1 MTDNYKKLINKLDA
15 FIRKYYKNLIIRGII
30 YSVAALLLFFVTIAL
45 LEYFAHFGTIV
56 RTTIFYVYLT
66 ISLIIIFRL
75 IIFPLTKLYKI
86 GKVISHKQAAE
97 IIGNHF
103 NNVQDR
109 LLNTLQLKDL
119 AGISKENT
127 DLIKASI
134 DQRIAQL
141 NPVPFSNAIDLRGNR
156 KYLKYAIPPLFLI
169 IIFLLAAPSIITE
182 PTTRII
188 NHNTYFEPT
197 APFRFVIVNKEL
209 TAVQQDD
216 FKVEVQIEG
225 ATTPDA
231 VFINN
236 SNIPY
241 KMMKENIIHFTHTF
255 RNLQKDLSFYFEANG
270 VKSEEFTINVL
281 PKPIVLNFE
290 TKLTYPDYVGK
301 QNEVLENTGDLLIP
315 EGTRVTWRFFTRD
328 TDELDLIFGDS
339 LYSLTNNH
347 SNVFTHEARLYK
359 SLQYSLSTKNK
370 YLKNSDS
377 LAYSISVIPDVYPSI
392 TVEEFTDSLY
402 DNNLYFRGLIKDDY
416 GFKSLV
422 FYYNHHLTS
431 DTSNAVGLIQVPLS
445 IKANTNQQQFFHFFD
460 FSTLNLLA
468 GDEVEYYFEVWD
480 NDGVNGSKSSRSQ
493 KMTFKTPSLEELKEQ
508 TETASEQIKDDME
521 NALKDLKILQQDI
534 DELTRKMFD
543 KKTLNWQDKQQ
554 IQDMLTRQKSIEE
567 RLQNLQELNNE
578 KLKNEEQISEKDAEL
593 LQKQEELKKMMDE
606 LLTDDMKKMIEEIQK
621 LLEELD
627 KDKVNEMMEQMK
639 ISNEDLSKE
648 IDRSLELFKQLEFEQ
663 KLKEAIDQLKE
674 LSEKQDKLS
683 EETKNTPKTDPKS
696 DELKNK
702 QDELNKEF
710 EKIQKE
716 LDDLEKKNEALENPN
731 EMDDTKPEQQEIE
744 DMMNE
749 SSEQLEQ
756 KKNSKA
762 SEKQKG
768 ASQKM
773 DDLSQK
779 LQDMMDEMQM
789 EQMGEDIESLR
800 EILENLI
807 QVSFDQENL
816 MHALGEITTSNP
828 KYEQVIEK
836 QNNLKDDMKMIA
848 DSLYALSKRQTMI
861 QPFIN
866 KEIASINRNIEK
878 SIETMNE
885 RIESRKG
892 KAIESQQYVMT
903 SVNNLALLLNETLQQ
918 MMQQQMQMS
927 GKGSKSCNK
936 PGKPGGSSQMK
947 SMQQLQQQLN
957 QQLKEMREGQK
968 PGEKP
973 GSSGQKMSEQLARM
987 AAQQA
992 AIRKQMES
1000 FRDQLKEE
1008 GRGNDGNVAKML
1020 EDMEKT
1026 EKDIVNKKITQETIE
1041 RQQDILTRL
1050 LKSEKAER
1058 QREEEQRRESTEAR
1072 DNKTSNPENFEQYN
1086 KIKNREVEL
1095 LKTLPPNLNP
1105 FYKNKVSEYFY
1116 RFE

>member
-1 MTDNYKKLINKLDA
+1 MTDNYQILINKLDA
-15 FIRKYYKNLIIRGII
+15 FIRKFYKNLIIRGVI
-30 YSVAALLLFFVTIAL
+30 YSIAALLLFFVTIAL
-45 LEYFAHFGTIV
+45 LEYFAHFGTMV
-56 RTTIFYVYLT
+56 RTTIFYVYLA

-75 IIFPLTKLYKI
+75 IIFPLSKLYRI

-97 IIGNHF
+97 IIGSHF

-119 AGISKENT
+119 ANISPANA

-141 NPVPFSNAIDLRGNR
+141 TPVPFGNAIDLRSNR
-156 KYLKYAIPPLFLI
+156 KYLKYAIPPLLLI
-169 IIFLLAAPSIITE
+169 LVFLLAAPGIITE

-188 NHNTYFEPT
+188 NHNTYFEPV
-197 APFRFVIVNKEL
+197 APFRFVILNKEL

-216 FKVEVQIEG
+216 IKIEVQIEG
-225 ATTPDA
+225 ETAPDA
-231 VFINN
+231 VFINS

-241 KMMKENIIHFTHTF
+241 KMKKENIIRFTHTF
-255 RNLQKDLSFYFEANG
+255 RNLQKDISFYFEANG
-270 VKSEEFTINVL
+270 VKSEDFTIRVL
-281 PKPIVLNFE
+281 PKPIILNFE
-290 TKLTYPDYVGK
+290 TKLDYPAYVGR
-301 QNEVLENTGDLLIP
+301 QNEVLENTGDLMLP

-328 TDELDLIFGDS
+328 TDELDFMFGDS
-339 LYSLTNNH
+339 LYPLSNNN
-347 SNVFTHEARLYK
+347 SNVFTFEARLLK
-359 SLQYSLSTKNK
+359 SQQYSLSTKNK

-377 LAYSISVIPDVYPSI
+377 LAYSINVIPDVYPSI
-392 TVEEFTDSLY
+392 SLEEFTDSLFT
-402 DNNLYFRGLIKDDY
+402 NNLYFRGLIKDDY
-416 GFKSLV
+416 GFRNLV
-422 FYYNHHLTS
+422 FYYRHNSSS
-431 DTSNAVGLIQVPLS
+431 DSIKNTDLVSEPIVIKSNA
-445 IKANTNQQQFFHFFD
+445 NQQQFFHYFN
-460 FSTLNLLA
+460 FSSLNLNA

-493 KMTFKTPSLEELKEQ
+493 KMIFKTASVEELKEQ
-508 TETASEQIKDDME
+508 AETASEQIKDDME
-521 NALKDLKILQQDI
+521 SALKDLKLLQKDI

-543 KKTLNWQDKQQ
+543 KKTLNYQDKQQ

-578 KLKNEEQISEKDAEL
+578 KLKSEEQFSEKDAEL

-674 LSEKQDKLS
+674 LSEKQDKLA
-683 EETKNTPKTDPKS
+683 EETKNTEKSDPKTE
-696 DELKNK
+696 ELKSK
-702 QDELNKEF
+702 QDDLNKEF
-710 EKIQKE
+710 DNIKKE

-731 EMDDTKPEQQEIE
+731 QMEDTKTEQEEIE
-744 DMMNE
+744 EMMNE
-749 SSEQLEQ
+749 SSEQLDQ

-768 ASQKM
+768 ASEKM
-773 DDLSQK
+773 EQLSQK
-779 LQDMMDEMQM
+779 LQDMMEEMQM
-789 EQMGEDIESLR
+789 EELGEDIESLR

-807 QVSFDQENL
+807 QVSFNQENL
-816 MHALGEITTSNP
+816 IHSLSEITTNNP
-828 KYEQVIEK
+828 KYEQLIVK

-848 DSLYALSKRQTMI
+848 DSLFALSKRQTMI

-866 KEIASINRNIEK
+866 KEISAINRNVEQ
-878 SIETMNE
+878 SIATMNE

-892 KAIESQQYVMT
+892 KALESQQYVMT

-927 GKGSKSCNK
+927 GKGSKSCSK

-957 QQLKEMREGQK
+957 EQLKEMREGQK

-1058 QREEEQRRESTEAR
+1058 EREEEQRRESTEAR
-1072 DNKTSNPENFEQYN
+1072 DNKISNPENFDQYN

-1095 LKTLPPNLNP
+1095 LKTVPPNLNP